1 MTDLHVYVDDLE
13 LAAEWTGDNPETRA
27 GIEAEL
33 PIEGH
38 ATRWS
43 DELHFR
49 TPVDVPGE
57 NGQDVVADARE
68 RGGGTAGGLVGERR
82 GDAG

>member
-1 MTDLHVYVDDLE
+1 
-13 LAAEWTGDNPETRA
+13 
-27 GIEAEL
+27 
-33 PIEGH
+33 
-38 ATRWS
+38 
-43 DELHFR
+43 
-49 TPVDVPGE
+49 VDVPGE